1 MILEAWVLFGP
12 TGSGK
17 TPLGEAL
24 ERSGWNGR
32 RCVHFDFGA
41 ELRRVDAFTEDV
53 PDLTAEER
61 SVIRDVLEKGALLE
75 KQHFP
80 IARKILKYFL
90 HRKNAAR
97 GDLLVLNGWPRHL
110 GQAGDLEAAA
120 AVVRVILLTASSETI
135 RERIRTNAAGDRS
148 SREDDSPAEIERK
161 FSLYKQ
167 RTEPLVGYYAAKGIP
182 VTSLEVGPE
191 TSAADLHRNL
201 LGSLED
207 RE

>member
-1 MILEAWVLFGP
+1 MIFEAWLLLGP

-24 ERSGWNGR
+24 EQSGWNGR
-32 RCVHFDFGA
+32 RFVHFDFGA
-41 ELRRVDAFTEDV
+41 ELRRVDAFAEDV
-53 PDLTAEER
+53 PALTAEER
-61 SVIRDVLEKGALLE
+61 NVIRNVLEKGALLE

-90 HRKNAAR
+90 QRKNVAG

-110 GQAGDLEAAA
+110 EQTRDLGMSA
-120 AVVRVILLTASSETI
+120 AVVRVILLTATSGTI

-148 SREDDSPAEIERK
+148 SREDDSPSEIERK
-161 FSLYKQ
+161 FILFKQ

-191 TSAADLHRNL
+191 TTAADLHRNL

-207 RE
+207 RG